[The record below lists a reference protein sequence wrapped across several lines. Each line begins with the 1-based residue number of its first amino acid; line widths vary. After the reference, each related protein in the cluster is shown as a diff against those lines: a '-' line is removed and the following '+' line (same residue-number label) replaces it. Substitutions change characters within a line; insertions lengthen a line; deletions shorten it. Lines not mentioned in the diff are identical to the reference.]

1 MQPIAQQG
9 IGFTKIKASPL
20 AGAHTSKSTQRYV
33 LMNERHSAIFQKDS
47 RIHTIGYMK
56 SADSHSTPVR
66 KIRSLANTR
75 GFTLIEV
82 LVAIIVFSF
91 GLLGMVGMQAF
102 ALQAN
107 REARLQSQATSLARE
122 LAEMMRGNKQ
132 IAVLTT
138 TASNPYLG
146 TYAAGSLTPSTASYC
161 LSVGSSCSST
171 ADVASA
177 QMTDWLARVDATLP
191 GARISVCLDGA
202 PYDSNGLPQWSCTPS
217 TANEIIFIKIG
228 WTQSGTDRSKTGTAA
243 FNQSSD
249 ANSHPNLV
257 LPVTSGSSI

>member
-9 IGFTKIKASPL
+9 IWFTKIKTSPL

-146 TYAAGSLTPSTASYC
+146 TYAVGSLTPSTASYC

-243 FNQSSD
+243 INQASD
-249 ANSHPNLV
+249 TNSRPNLV
-257 LPVTSGSSI
+257 LPVTSGSSV